1 MRRSEAFRWY
11 TACYQIEI
19 DRPNVL
25 EDYLT
30 THRRDFHQFN
40 TKYEQR
46 IYFLQYF
53 QDYWCV
59 LWGLYRIPSSPWC
72 PFFYTPI
79 SHTFEYAPRIWKEFI
94 IKVTGDAF
102 LILREYFIC
111 FLRSLKCL
119 KVTKLSL
126 SMISTSYIYI
136 VIISYKFYSIY
147 LYYSTLC
154 FSRITGYILLNGV
167 ICWNPRWTFLVSTTI
182 QDHPFEHYNTP
193 TFPWII

>member
-1 MRRSEAFRWY
+1 MWLHGIPANLQCPHLRQLRFVLNTLPKLASLTYDQVQYRWSSSTQLKPRIDSNYINNRMRRSEAFRWY

-126 SMISTSYIYI
+126 SMISTRS
-136 VIISYKFYSIY
+136 
-147 LYYSTLC
+147 
-154 FSRITGYILLNGV
+154 
-167 ICWNPRWTFLVSTTI
+167 
-182 QDHPFEHYNTP
+182 EE
-193 TFPWII
+193 